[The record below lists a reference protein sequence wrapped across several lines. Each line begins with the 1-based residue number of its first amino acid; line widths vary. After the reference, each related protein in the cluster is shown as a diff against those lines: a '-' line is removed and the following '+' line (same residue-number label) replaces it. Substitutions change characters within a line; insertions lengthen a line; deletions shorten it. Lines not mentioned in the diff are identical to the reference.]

1 MNAIRDYLFS
11 VIGGAM
17 VCGVVL
23 NLTPEGKFRQISK
36 FLCGLFLTI
45 SLLHPLSEMDLSRIA
60 STWQLPTD
68 ISAEDI
74 SAMAQDYSRS
84 LLSER
89 IKREAEEYILD
100 KATDLGVSITADIHL
115 SWDDIPIPTE
125 VILSGSS
132 DPTVKKQLETLIAQD
147 LGIAKENQTWIQA
160 SSPAP

>member
-11 VIGGAM
+11 IIGGAM
-17 VCGVVL
+17 VCGAVL

-60 STWQLPTD
+60 STWQLPD
-68 ISAEDI
+68 ASAEDI

-84 LLSER
+84 RLAEG

-100 KATDLGVSITADIHL
+100 KAAGLDTLLTVEVRL
-115 SWDDIPIPTE
+115 SQDDIPIPTE
-125 VILSGSS
+125 VILSGSP
-132 DPTVKKQLETLIAQD
+132 DPAVKRQLETLIAQD
-147 LGIAKENQTWIQA
+147 LGIAKENQIWIQA

>member
-11 VIGGAM
+11 VIGGAL

-60 STWQLPTD
+60 STWQLPD
-68 ISAEDI
+68 ASAEDI

-100 KATDLGVSITADIHL
+100 KATDLGVSITADIRL

>member
-17 VCGVVL
+17 ICGVVL

-60 STWQLPTD
+60 SNWQKTQD
-68 ISAEDI
+68 ISTEDI

-84 LLSER
+84 LLAEV
-89 IKREAEEYILD
+89 IKREVEEYILD
-100 KATDLGVSITADIHL
+100 KAAALGTSLTSDIHL
-115 SWDDIPIPTE
+115 SPDDIPIPMAVT
-125 VILSGSS
+125 LTGSP
-132 DPTVKKQLETLIAQD
+132 DHAVKKQLETLIAQD

>member
-11 VIGGAM
+11 IIGGAM
-17 VCGVVL
+17 VCGAVL

-74 SAMAQDYSRS
+74 SEMMNCGDGNIITTRAIRKNST
-84 LLSER
+84 R
-89 IKREAEEYILD
+89 I
-100 KATDLGVSITADIHL
+100 V
-115 SWDDIPIPTE
+115 
-125 VILSGSS
+125 
-132 DPTVKKQLETLIAQD
+132 
-147 LGIAKENQTWIQA
+147 
-160 SSPAP
+160 